1 MVATSHDV
9 MPDIELYQPTDAD
22 NALALAR
29 DLGDEGWL
37 LAGGQDTFGW
47 LKDRN
52 KRPAAMIELTRI
64 DAWKGIRELADGV
77 EIGALTTL
85 TEITSNP
92 LITAR
97 YGLLARAAGVV
108 ASPQIR
114 NVGTLGGNLNQD
126 ARCWYYR
133 RGLDC
138 YRAGGNICYAD
149 SPQGLNREH
158 AIFGASRCVAVSPS
172 DTAPAL
178 VALDATMVITA
189 ASGQRTVAAQD
200 YFIGPARDIVHMT
213 ALHEGEILTAVRLP
227 GAWANAEF
235 YFEKVADRNVWDF
248 ALVNIAA
255 AMRVSSDRIDEARI
269 ACGAV
274 ECTPRRLQAVE
285 NAVRGQP
292 RSEELAA
299 RAGELAVQ
307 DAVPLNYNHFKVPLM
322 SNLVKRAIRG
332 GSQG

>member
-9 MPDIELYQPTDAD
+9 MPDIELYQPTDEA
-22 NALALAR
+22 NALALANT
-29 DLGDEGWL
+29 LGTDGWL

-52 KRPAAMIELTRI
+52 KTPSAMIELTQI
-64 DAWKGIRELADGV
+64 DAWKGIREVDGGV
-77 EIGALTTL
+77 EIGAVTTL
-85 TEITSNP
+85 TEIAGHP
-92 LITAR
+92 LITSR
-97 YGLLARAAGVV
+97 YGLLATAASKV

-149 SPQGLNREH
+149 SPEGLNREH
-158 AIFGASRCVAVSPS
+158 ALFGHSRCVAVSPS

-178 VALDATMVITA
+178 VALDATMVVA
-189 ASGQRTVAAQD
+189 DQGGQRLIPAAD
-200 YFIGPARDIVHMT
+200 YFVGPDRDIIHMT
-213 ALHEGEILTAVRLP
+213 VLNEGEILTAVRLP
-227 GAWANAEF
+227 GEWANAEF

-255 AMRVSSDRIDEARI
+255 AMKVSGDTIEDARL

-274 ECTPRRLQAVE
+274 ECVPRRLTTVE
-285 NAVRGQP
+285 NAIRGQQ
-292 RSEELAA
+292 RSEELGE
-299 RAGELAVQ
+299 RAGELAVEG
-307 DAVPLNYNHFKVPLM
+307 ARPLNYNHFKVPLM
-322 SNLVKRAIRG
+322 ANLVKRAIRG
-332 GSQG
+332 

>member
-9 MPDIELYQPTDAD
+9 MPDIELYQPTDEA
-22 NALALAR
+22 NALALAATLGR
-29 DLGDEGWL
+29 DGWL

-52 KRPAAMIELTRI
+52 KSPAAMIELTQI
-64 DAWKGIRELADGV
+64 DAWKGIKETADGI
-77 EIGALTTL
+77 EIGAVTTL
-85 TEITSNP
+85 TEIANNP
-92 LITAR
+92 LIQSR
-97 YGLLARAAGVV
+97 YGVLAKAASIV

-158 AIFGASRCVAVSPS
+158 ALFGASRCVAVSPS

-178 VALDATMVITA
+178 VALDATMVVQ
-189 ASGQRTVAAQD
+189 SQGGQRLIPAQD
-200 YFIGPARDIVHMT
+200 YFVGPARDIINMT
-213 ALHEGEILTAVRLP
+213 VLNPGEILTAVRIP
-227 GAWANAEF
+227 STWADAEF
-235 YFEKVADRNVWDF
+235 YYEKVADRNVWDF

-255 AMRVSSDRIDEARI
+255 VMKVSGGVIQDARL

-274 ECTPRRLQAVE
+274 ECVPRRLEAVE
-285 NAVRGQP
+285 NALRGQQ
-292 RSEELAA
+292 RSEQLANQVASIATEGA
-299 RAGELAVQ
+299 R
-307 DAVPLNYNHFKVPLM
+307 PLNYNHFKIPLM
-322 SNLVKRAIRG
+322 ENLVKRAVRG
-332 GSQG
+332 

>member
-9 MPDIELYQPTDAD
+9 MPDIELYQPTDEA
-22 NALALAR
+22 NALALANT
-29 DLGDEGWL
+29 LGTDGWL

-52 KRPAAMIELTRI
+52 KTPSAMIELTQI
-64 DAWKGIRELADGV
+64 DAWKGIREVDGGV
-77 EIGALTTL
+77 EIGAVTTL
-85 TEITSNP
+85 TEIAGHP
-92 LITAR
+92 LITSR
-97 YGLLARAAGVV
+97 YGLLATAAGKV

-149 SPQGLNREH
+149 SPEGLNREH
-158 AIFGASRCVAVSPS
+158 ALFGHSRCVAVSPS

-178 VALDATMVITA
+178 VALDATMVVA
-189 ASGQRTVAAQD
+189 DQGGQRLIPAAD
-200 YFIGPARDIVHMT
+200 YFVGPDRDIIHMT
-213 ALHEGEILTAVRLP
+213 VLNEGEILTAVRLP
-227 GAWANAEF
+227 GEWANAEF

-255 AMRVSSDRIDEARI
+255 AMKVSGDTIEDARL

-274 ECTPRRLQAVE
+274 ECVPRRLTTVE
-285 NAVRGQP
+285 NAIRGQQ
-292 RSEELAA
+292 RSEELEE
-299 RAGELAVQ
+299 RAGELAVEG
-307 DAVPLNYNHFKVPLM
+307 ARPLNYNHFKVPLM
-322 SNLVKRAIRG
+322 ANLVKRAIRG
-332 GSQG
+332 

>member
-9 MPDIELYQPTDAD
+9 MPDIELYQPTDED
-22 NALALAR
+22 NALALAGE
-29 DLGDEGWL
+29 LGSDGWL

-52 KRPAAMIELTRI
+52 KNPSAMIELTQI
-64 DAWKGIRELADGV
+64 DAWKGIRETADGV
-77 EIGALTTL
+77 EIGAVTTL
-85 TEITSNP
+85 TESSRHP
-92 LITAR
+92 LIQSRFA
-97 YGLLARAAGVV
+97 LLAEAAGVV

-149 SPQGLNREH
+149 SPEGLNREH
-158 AIFGASRCVAVSPS
+158 ALFNASRCVAVSPS

-178 VALDATMVITA
+178 VALDATMVISS
-189 ASGQRTVAAQD
+189 ASGQRTVSAQD
-200 YFIGPARDIVHMT
+200 YFIGPARDITHMT
-213 ALHEGEILTAVRLP
+213 ALNDGEILTAVRLP
-227 GAWANAEF
+227 AEWADAEY

-248 ALVNIAA
+248 ALVNVAA
-255 AMRVSSDRIDEARI
+255 AMKVSGGTIQDARI

-274 ECTPRRLQAVE
+274 ECTPRRLEAVE
-285 NAVRGQP
+285 NAIRGQQ

-299 RAGELAVQ
+299 RAGEMAVEG
-307 DAVPLNYNHFKVPLM
+307 AVPLNYNHFKVPLM
-322 SNLVKRAIRG
+322 ANLVTRAIRG
-332 GSQG
+332 

>member
-9 MPDIELYQPTDAD
+9 MPDIELYQPTDED
-22 NALALAR
+22 NALALASE
-29 DLGDEGWL
+29 LGSDGWL

-52 KRPAAMIELTRI
+52 KTPSAMIELTQI
-64 DAWKGIRELADGV
+64 DAWKGIKETADGV
-77 EIGALTTL
+77 EIGAVTTL
-85 TEITSNP
+85 TEIARHP
-92 LITAR
+92 LITER
-97 YGLLARAAGVV
+97 YGLLAKAAGVV

-138 YRAGGNICYAD
+138 YRAGGNLCYAD
-149 SPQGLNREH
+149 SPEGLNREH

-178 VALDATMVITA
+178 VALDATMVIA
-189 ASGQRTVAAQD
+189 SASGTRTMRAQD
-200 YFIGPARDIVHMT
+200 YFIGPARDIRNMT
-213 ALHEGEILTAVRLP
+213 ALNEGEILTAVRLP
-227 GAWANAEF
+227 ASWANAEF

-248 ALVNIAA
+248 ALVSVAA
-255 AMRVSSDRIDEARI
+255 AMKVSGGAIQDARV

-274 ECTPRRLQAVE
+274 ECTPRRLEAVE
-285 NAVRGQP
+285 NAIRGQQ
-292 RSEELAA
+292 RSEDLASRAGDMAVEGA
-299 RAGELAVQ
+299 RA
-307 DAVPLNYNHFKVPLM
+307 LNYNHYKIPLM
-322 SNLVKRAIRG
+322 ANLVKRAVRG
-332 GSQG
+332 

>member
-9 MPDIELYQPTDAD
+9 MPDIELYQPTDED
-22 NALALAR
+22 NALALAS
-29 DLGDEGWL
+29 DLGSDGWL

-52 KRPAAMIELTRI
+52 KTPSSMIELTQI
-64 DAWKGIRELADGV
+64 DAWKGIRETADGV
-77 EIGALTTL
+77 EIGAVTTL
-85 TEITSNP
+85 TEIAKNP
-92 LITAR
+92 LIMER
-97 YGLLARAAGVV
+97 YGLLAKAASVV

-149 SPQGLNREH
+149 SPEGLNREH

-178 VALDATMVITA
+178 VALDATMVISS
-189 ASGQRTVAAQD
+189 ASGQRTVSAQD
-200 YFIGPARDIVHMT
+200 YFIGPARDITHMT
-213 ALHEGEILTAVRLP
+213 ALNDGEILTAVRLP
-227 GAWANAEF
+227 AEWANAEF

-248 ALVNIAA
+248 ALVNVAA
-255 AMRVSSDRIDEARI
+255 AMKVSGGTIEDARI

-274 ECTPRRLQAVE
+274 ECTPRRLEAVE
-285 NAVRGQP
+285 NAVRGQQ
-292 RSEELAA
+292 RSEDVAT
-299 RAGELAVQ
+299 RAGEMAVEG
-307 DAVPLNYNHFKVPLM
+307 AVPLNYNHFKVPLM
-322 SNLVKRAIRG
+322 ANLVKRAI
-332 GSQG
+332 QG